1 MVTHLKGYM
10 HTIEWHKMVN
20 IPMFEILYRAS
31 KNEPTSTRNIQNYIG
46 QSYKNNNSLVP
57 NNYTFHRN
65 H

>member
-10 HTIEWHKMVN
+10 HTIEWHKMAN

-46 QSYKNNNSLVP
+46 QSYKK
-57 NNYTFHRN
+57 
-65 H
+65 